1 MLRHT
6 YKVSKVGIFPSG
18 DFCLLLVHLKLYA
31 GLLSEFLSYR
41 RPSFRMQNLKLD
53 GEKRLS
59 DFYIFETLHQT
70 TSANEPTLMQASL
83 RVSGT
88 GNAMVTSSDTDMFR
102 LNSFQILVH
111 LPFPV
116 PRCKNFKH

>member
-1 MLRHT
+1 MKQLQYRTMVYHKESWKHCFRDFFQQDSIVRRFLVIRKSFFDFQKASRPSFLPYFHALRHT

-53 GEKRLS
+53 GEKKR
-59 DFYIFETLHQT
+59 F
-70 TSANEPTLMQASL
+70 
-83 RVSGT
+83 V
-88 GNAMVTSSDTDMFR
+88 
-102 LNSFQILVH
+102 
-111 LPFPV
+111 
-116 PRCKNFKH
+116 

>member
-53 GEKRLS
+53 GEKRFVSVCCL
-59 DFYIFETLHQT
+59 IFETLEQMIRPHLQM
-70 TSANEPTLMQASL
+70 NLMQASHSIGS
-83 RVSGT
+83 V
-88 GNAMVTSSDTDMFR
+88 AM
-102 LNSFQILVH
+102 
-111 LPFPV
+111 PW
-116 PRCKNFKH
+116 